1 MFDEISKYANVNQ
14 NDRCGKSPVFTSWQ
28 SGPDL
33 ILSKLIDGGAS
44 VYEGG
49 NLGIL
54 SMFVTVLKT
63 YTHTLGYFQG
73 MLCRHCESILSF

>member
-1 MFDEISKYANVNQ
+1 MVNEISKYANVNQ

-44 VYEGG
+44 IYEGA
-49 NLGIL
+49 NPGIL
-54 SMFVTVLKT
+54 SMSVALKPNVL
-63 YTHTLGYFQG
+63 Q
-73 MLCRHCESILSF
+73 

>member
-1 MFDEISKYANVNQ
+1 LFDEISKYANVNQ

-44 VYEGG
+44 VYEG
-49 NLGIL
+49 
-54 SMFVTVLKT
+54 
-63 YTHTLGYFQG
+63 
-73 MLCRHCESILSF
+73 